1 MNPLLLV
8 LSFQVQLFLQQF
20 LVLHFLF
27 LELLLHVRVALHVF
41 FTETV
46 DLEIWIAHLEPTVSN
61 SLNILDLLGHLFIY
75 NLFDF
80 SLLSFTDIG
89 IL

>member
-1 MNPLLLV
+1 MNCLLLV
-8 LSFQVQLFLQQF
+8 LLFQVQLLLQHL
-20 LVLHFLF
+20 LVLHFLL
-27 LELLLHVRVALHVF
+27 LELLLHVRVTLHVF

-46 DLEIWIAHLEPTVSN
+46 DLEIWIAHLEPTISN
-61 SLNILDLLGHLFIY
+61 SLDRLDLFGHLLIY

-80 SLLSFTDIG
+80 SLLSLSDIC